1 MFLISTIGYQ
11 GDIDFDELPIPFG
24 CISADVHTGEEGVL
38 REGDLAEAIRASM
51 AIPGMF
57 TPVEKGDLL
66 LIDGGSANNYPVDLV
81 RSMGADIV
89 IGSIFPIEEEVIEQ
103 SKGSISEIT
112 QQIWYFIGLEKRN
125 SNVENTDIIITPDI
139 YPYNM
144 LDFQKPGIDTIITRG
159 VTAAM
164 KSWDELILLKESL
177 NIDERTQHSHRKLNN
192 YIQLDTLNIKSVSIE
207 GIPQRERNYLY
218 RWIDIEDNKLTRE
231 ELDETIAKMY
241 GSGMF
246 NKVHFRLEGTDPFN
260 LVFIVEVKESN
271 RLNLGIHFDS
281 NDMAAIL
288 ANTRISLN
296 SFLNSMFDIT
306 TRLSRDSYL
315 MIDYSINSGIFYKG
329 GINYKVS
336 RNDMSI
342 YERGNLSYILGLTKN
357 TLNLVFSEFYFG
369 NLMLHLGTQ
378 MDHFHFFKALGSS
391 SEPPKH
397 LIITS
402 FILII
407 Y

>member
-246 NKVHFRLEGTDPFN
+246 NKVHFRLEVTDPFN

-296 SFLNSMFDIT
+296 SSLNSMFYIT

-315 MIDYSINSGIFYKG
+315 TIDYSINSGIFYKG

-342 YERGNLSYILGLTKN
+342 YER
-357 TLNLVFSEFYFG
+357 V
-369 NLMLHLGTQ
+369 
-378 MDHFHFFKALGSS
+378 
-391 SEPPKH
+391 
-397 LIITS
+397 
-402 FILII
+402 I
-407 Y
+407 YHISWG

>member
-1 MFLISTIGYQ
+1 MGAVVGGLYSVGYTAEMIDSLPYNLPFRDNSGGVILPPGVYTGQNIFNLFLISTIGYQ

-192 YIQLDTLNIKSVSIE
+192 YIQLRHIK
-207 GIPQRERNYLY
+207 Y
-218 RWIDIEDNKLTRE
+218 
-231 ELDETIAKMY
+231 
-241 GSGMF
+241 
-246 NKVHFRLEGTDPFN
+246 
-260 LVFIVEVKESN
+260 
-271 RLNLGIHFDS
+271 
-281 NDMAAIL
+281 
-288 ANTRISLN
+288 
-296 SFLNSMFDIT
+296 
-306 TRLSRDSYL
+306 
-315 MIDYSINSGIFYKG
+315 
-329 GINYKVS
+329 
-336 RNDMSI
+336 
-342 YERGNLSYILGLTKN
+342 
-357 TLNLVFSEFYFG
+357 
-369 NLMLHLGTQ
+369 
-378 MDHFHFFKALGSS
+378 
-391 SEPPKH
+391 
-397 LIITS
+397 
-402 FILII
+402 
-407 Y
+407 